1 MAHACQLRATWQL
14 VSPICADIIREG
26 GKFYVRRQRK
36 GSDNYT
42 YLKKKKSYG
51 HGLEIFP
58 FLCKDSFPSL
68 TVVSHHFLKIK
79 GRKQHSLSQCHPR
92 VICSLHRVTETVAM
106 LLGDKS
112 WDVPA
117 CQVKWSLSQ
126 GVAGPQ
132 KGLGEHSP
140 GHWVMQLW
148 CLGLGRS
155 LQWMGST
162 AFAEASSWASLY
174 LQLLHQNK
182 TASLSSELR
191 INWDSKI
198 LTLSALPK
206 ELEGHFPHV
215 RHPGTGFMLRQCL
228 DRLDRCTVFWN
239 RACILKA
246 ANCPEQSWMM
256 CFSSGAKLGSP
267 QLPPSHW
274 K

>member
-1 MAHACQLRATWQL
+1 M
-14 VSPICADIIREG
+14 
-26 GKFYVRRQRK
+26 RRQGK

-42 YLKKKKSYG
+42 YKKKKKLWSWTWDFS
-51 HGLEIFP
+51 FP
-58 FLCKDSFPSL
+58 FVRTLFPLSQL
-68 TVVSHHFLKIK
+68 LIIIFLKIK
-79 GRKQHSLSQCHPR
+79 GRKQHSLSQCR
-92 VICSLHRVTETVAM
+92 VICSLHRVTGTVAM
-106 LLGDKS
+106 LVGDKS

-155 LQWMGST
+155 LHTWMGST
-162 AFAEASSWASLY
+162 ASAEPSGWASLY

-198 LTLSALPK
+198 LTQSALPK